1 MKTIREFFYNHPLK
15 DKYDLELPQFTA
27 EDIESYARYVLLSLE
42 KECEEMHIKEKDP
55 TGVDFMGGSLIR
67 FRATYAVPKQT
78 VISKINN
85 IW

>member
-1 MKTIREFFYNHPLK
+1 MKTIKEFFPSRYLK

-27 EDIESYARYVLLSLE
+27 EDVEEYVIHVLQSLAE
-42 KECEEMHIKEKDP
+42 ECEEMSIREKDP

-78 VISKINN
+78 VINKINN